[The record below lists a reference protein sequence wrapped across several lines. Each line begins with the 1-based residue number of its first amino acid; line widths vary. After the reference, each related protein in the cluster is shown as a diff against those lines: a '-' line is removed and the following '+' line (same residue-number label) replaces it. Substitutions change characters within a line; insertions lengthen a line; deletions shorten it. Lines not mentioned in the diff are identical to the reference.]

1 MLQVPKSKF
10 FQEFRQGIGYL
21 PVSSFS
27 MHILKS
33 MGVGRIWKERT
44 PITEVAQSVSYLER
58 SLQALLSTKQLLL
71 TLKGPSTFSEIAGTW
86 HPLYAIL
93 EVRECTTYWQIGQ
106 RLPWLQK
113 GRTVPSFS
121 LHRFSFGLCLLS
133 YCVWSFRP
141 LLFLSFWRSEEKKRD
156 HEHRSRRRGYM
167 DRIQGSSPH
176 LKHSPRARR

>member
-71 TLKGPSTFSEIAGTW
+71 SLKGPSTFSGIAGTW

-113 GRTVPSFS
+113 GRTCPLSRYIGFRLVYACFHIVCDLSDLFSSF
-121 LHRFSFGLCLLS
+121 LFG
-133 YCVWSFRP
+133 
-141 LLFLSFWRSEEKKRD
+141 EEKKRD
-156 HEHRSRRRGYM
+156 HEHG
-167 DRIQGSSPH
+167 D
-176 LKHSPRARR
+176 KFVW